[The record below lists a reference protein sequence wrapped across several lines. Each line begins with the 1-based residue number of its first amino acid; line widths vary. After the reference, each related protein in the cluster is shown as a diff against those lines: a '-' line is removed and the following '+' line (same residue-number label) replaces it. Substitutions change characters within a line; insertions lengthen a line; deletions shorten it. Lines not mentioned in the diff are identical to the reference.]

1 MSLAIALAGNQWISV
16 AHQGQAEKA
25 QRCENCVARALTICG
40 AMRAEDLGRM
50 ATIRN
55 AHRVEAGETFVGEG
69 EAATHFFNIT
79 EGSVKVYKLMPDG
92 RRQITGFLFAGDL
105 LGLAVNDTYTY
116 SAEALTPATVCQ
128 FPRRS
133 LERLLDE
140 FPKMEKRLLAI
151 ASNELA
157 AAQEQM
163 MLLGRKTAQ
172 ERIAS
177 FLLMLARR
185 EERSGRKGDV
195 LRLTMTRT
203 DIADYLGLTTETAS
217 RVFTSF
223 KKRGWIQL
231 EAGNRVILSDR
242 ATLEELAAG
251 LE

>member
-1 MSLAIALAGNQWISV
+1 VSLAIALAGNRPTRV

-25 QRCENCVARALTICG
+25 QRCENCAALALTVRG
-40 AMRAEDLGRM
+40 AIRTEDLGRM

-92 RRQITGFLFAGDL
+92 RRQITGFFFAGDL

-116 SAEALTPATVCQ
+116 SAEALTSVTVCQ
-128 FPRRS
+128 FSRRS

-140 FPKMEKRLLAI
+140 FQKMGRRLLAI

-177 FLLMLARR
+177 FLLMLAGR
-185 EERSGRKGDV
+185 EERNGRSGDV

-223 KKRGWIQL
+223 KKRGWIEL

-242 ATLEELAAG
+242 ATLEELATG
-251 LE
+251 IQ

>member
-1 MSLAIALAGNQWISV
+1 M
-16 AHQGQAEKA
+16 
-25 QRCENCVARALTICG
+25 
-40 AMRAEDLGRM
+40 
-50 ATIRN
+50 IRN
-55 AHRVEAGETFVGEG
+55 SRRVAAGETFVSEG

-116 SAEALTPATVCQ
+116 SAEALTPVTVCL
-128 FPRRS
+128 FRRPQ
-133 LERLLDE
+133 LERLLDD

-185 EERSGRKGDV
+185 EGRYGRSGDK
-195 LRLTMTRT
+195 LHLTMTRT
-203 DIADYLGLTTETAS
+203 DIGDYLGLTTETAS

-223 KKRGWIQL
+223 RKRGWIEL
-231 EAGNRVILSDR
+231 ETATTWSSPTAIRSRSSPPAWSRLRPITPAARRVLQMRCRPR
-242 ATLEELAAG
+242 ASRRARWAWRPPPRRKIASS
-251 LE
+251 